1 MRPSSRVNSVKAIRK
16 LTVRTSLP
24 ERLAELETLATNL
37 RWSWHQPTR
46 QLFREISV
54 EGWRAT
60 GHDPIQL
67 LGWIG
72 KERLEELA
80 EDDDFVARVEEQVAD
95 LRHYLSQA
103 RWYQSV
109 EDAPE
114 SIAYFSPEFGIT
126 SSLPQYSGG
135 LGILAGDH
143 LKTASDMGVPIT
155 GVGLF
160 YQSGYFRQQITREGW
175 QHEAYPVLDPD
186 GLPLKILREP
196 DGTAATISLALPGDK
211 DLRARIWQAVVGR
224 VTLLLLDTN
233 VQENEPDIR
242 SISDRLYGGGGE
254 HRLRQE
260 LLLGIGGVRA
270 IRKFSEIT
278 GIPVPTV
285 FHSNEGHAGFL
296 GIERMSRL
304 VGEGL
309 NFEEALAAV
318 RAGTVFT
325 VHTPVPAGIDRFE
338 MQLVR
343 EHLTGDL
350 VPGLDADAVLS
361 LGAEDDP
368 NVFNMAHL
376 GFSLAQRANGVA
388 KLHGKVARSMFSGLW
403 PSFDTDEVP
412 ITSVTNG
419 VHAPTWTA
427 YPIKRL
433 AYDILGTN
441 ESSKADWGSEAL
453 SDETLWAVRRE
464 MREHMVGEARKR
476 TAARFERNEGAAPI
490 WASRVLDPDVLTIG
504 FARRGATY
512 KRLTLMLNDPE
523 RLKALLTHPERPV
536 QIVVA
541 GKAHPADDAGKNL
554 IQQLVNFAKDS
565 DVRERIVFLENYD
578 ISMAK
583 SLYPGCD
590 VWLNN
595 PLRPMEACG
604 TSGMKAA
611 LNGSLN
617 LSILDGWWDEYSDG
631 VNGWD
636 IPSAGGHMPEHER
649 DAEEAAAF
657 YDLVEHEIAPR
668 FYDRDEHDVPRAW
681 ISQVRHTL
689 TTLSP
694 EVSAERMMTEYV
706 ERLYKPAHRA
716 ARESS
721 ADGYRQAREFAAW
734 RERVRG
740 AWEGVSIGRIVVR
753 GVDRVPKVGDV
764 IEARVLAELGELGV
778 DDVLIEVI
786 AGPVNADGDIK
797 VTARFQLQYSD
808 DADGKRVYRALIPL
822 DHAGTFG
829 YTVRALP
836 KHSGIASDAELG
848 LVTYA
853 NA

>member
-1 MRPSSRVNSVKAIRK
+1 M
-16 LTVRTSLP
+16 
-24 ERLAELETLATNL
+24 
-37 RWSWHQPTR
+37 
-46 QLFREISV
+46 
-54 EGWRAT
+54 
-60 GHDPIQL
+60 
-67 LGWIG
+67 GWIG
-72 KERLEELA
+72 TERLEELA
-80 EDDDFVARVEEQVAD
+80 QDDEFVARVEDQAAD

-126 SSLPQYSGG
+126 SALPQYSGG

-211 DLRARIWQAVVGR
+211 HLRARIWQALVGR

-233 VQENEPDIR
+233 VQENDPDVR

-278 GIPVPTV
+278 GSPIPTV
-285 FHSNEGHAGFL
+285 YHSNEGHAGFL
-296 GIERMSRL
+296 GVERMSRL
-304 VGEGL
+304 IGEGL
-309 NFEEALAAV
+309 KFDEALAAV

-325 VHTPVPAGIDRFE
+325 VHTPVPAGIDRFDLN
-338 MQLVR
+338 MVR
-343 EHLTGDL
+343 EHLTQDL
-350 VPGLDADAVLS
+350 VPGLDAEAVLG

-388 KLHGKVARSMFSGLW
+388 KLHGKVARSMFKSRW
-403 PSFDTDEVP
+403 SNFDNDEVP

-427 YPIKRL
+427 VPMKQL
-433 AYDILGTN
+433 ASEVLGTG
-441 ESSKADWGSEAL
+441 ESAKADWGSDAL

-464 MREHMVGEARKR
+464 MREHMVQEARKR
-476 TAARFERNEGAAPI
+476 TAERFERNEGAAPV
-490 WASRVLDPDVLTIG
+490 WASKVLDPDVLTIG

-512 KRLTLMLNDPE
+512 KRLTLMLNDQE
-523 RLKALLTHPERPV
+523 RLKSLLTHPERPV

-541 GKAHPADDAGKNL
+541 GKAHPADDAGKHL
-554 IQQLVNFAKDS
+554 IQQLVNFAS
-565 DVRERIVFLENYD
+565 DPEVRERIVFLENYD

-636 IPSAGGHMPEHER
+636 IPSSGGHMPEHER
-649 DAEEAAAF
+649 DAAEASEF

-668 FYDRDEHDVPRAW
+668 FYDRDAEGVPRAW
-681 ISQVRHTL
+681 IGQVRHTL
-689 TTLSP
+689 STLSP

-706 ERLYKPAHRA
+706 ERLYKPAHHASRA
-716 ARESS
+716 AS
-721 ADGYRQAREFAAW
+721 AEGYKLARDYAAW
-734 RERVRG
+734 SGFIRH
-740 AWEGVSIGRIVVR
+740 AWEGVAIDRIAVK
-753 GVDRVPKVGDV
+753 GVDQVPKVGDHV
-764 IEARVLAELGELGV
+764 EARVLVELGELSV
-778 DDVLIEVI
+778 EDVHIEAV
-786 AGPVNADGDIK
+786 AGPVDADGNLKIA
-797 VTARFQLQYSD
+797 ARFPLRYSA
-808 DADGKRVYRALIPL
+808 DADGKRVFSASIPL
-822 DHAGTFG
+822 ERAGTFG

-836 KHSGIASDAELG
+836 KHAALASDAELN
-848 LVTYA
+848 LVSYA
-853 NA
+853 QP

>member
-1 MRPSSRVNSVKAIRK
+1 MCSVKAIRN

-24 ERLAELETLATNL
+24 ERLEALETLATNL

-46 QLFREISV
+46 ALFRDISV
-54 EGWRAT
+54 DGWRAT
-60 GHDPIQL
+60 GHDPVQL
-67 LGWIG
+67 LGWVG
-72 KERLEELA
+72 TERLDELA
-80 EDDDFVARVEEQVAD
+80 DDAEFVARVDEQAAD
-95 LRHYLSQA
+95 LQHYLRQA

-109 EDAPE
+109 EHAPE

-126 SSLPQYSGG
+126 SALPQYSGG

-143 LKTASDMGVPIT
+143 LKTASDMGVPVL

-160 YQSGYFRQQITREGW
+160 YQSGYFRQRISQEGW
-175 QHEAYPVLDPD
+175 QHESYPVLDPD

-196 DGTAATISLALPGDK
+196 DGAAAQISLALPGGRH
-211 DLRARIWQAVVGR
+211 LRARIWQALIGR

-233 VQENEPDIR
+233 VQENQPDIR
-242 SISDRLYGGGGE
+242 AISDRLYGGGGE

-270 IRKFSEIT
+270 ITKFAEIT
-278 GIPVPTV
+278 GAPFPTV

-296 GIERMSRL
+296 GVERMSRL
-304 VGEGL
+304 VAEGL
-309 NFEEALAAV
+309 TFDEALAVV

-325 VHTPVPAGIDRFE
+325 VHTPVAAGIDRFDTE
-338 MQLVR
+338 LVR

-350 VPGLDADAVLS
+350 IPGLETDRILAF
-361 LGAEDDP
+361 GAEADP

-388 KLHGKVARSMFSGLW
+388 KLHGKVARSMFADLW
-403 PSFDTDEVP
+403 GGFDADEVP

-427 YPIKRL
+427 VPMKRL
-433 AYDILGTN
+433 AQDVLGTG
-441 ESSKADWGSEAL
+441 ESSKADWASDAL
-453 SDETLWAVRRE
+453 SDEALWSVRRE
-464 MREHMVGEARKR
+464 MREHLVQEARVR
-476 TAARFERNEGAAPI
+476 TQARLARTDGAAPA
-490 WASRVLDPDVLTIG
+490 WASRILDPDVLTIG

-523 RLKALLTHPERPV
+523 RLKQLLTHPQRPV
-536 QIVVA
+536 QIIVA
-541 GKAHPADDAGKNL
+541 GKAHPADDAGKRL
-554 IQQLVNFAKDS
+554 IQQLVNFTRDPE
-565 DVRERIVFLENYD
+565 VRQRLVFLEDYD

-590 VWLNN
+590 IWLNN

-631 VNGWD
+631 KNGWD
-636 IPSAGGHMPEHER
+636 IPSAADHIGEHER
-649 DAEEAAAF
+649 DALEAAAF

-668 FYDRDEHDVPRAW
+668 FYDRDPRGIPRAW
-681 ISQVRHTL
+681 VDQVRHTL
-689 TTLSP
+689 SSLSP

-706 ERLYKPAHRA
+706 ERLYVPAAGAVETITADDYRTARDFASWAHR
-716 ARESS
+716 
-721 ADGYRQAREFAAW
+721 
-734 RERVRG
+734 VRSG
-740 AWEGVSIGRIVVR
+740 WSNVSIDSIAVR
-753 GVDRVPKVGDV
+753 GVDRVPTVGDT
-764 IEARVLAELGELGV
+764 IQARVLVELGDLGP
-778 DDVLIEVI
+778 DDVLIEAV
-786 AGPVNADGDIK
+786 AGR
-797 VTARFQLQYSD
+797 T
-808 DADGKRVYRALIPL
+808 DADGNLSGTERFALEFIGDENGKRVFEASIPL
-822 DHAGTFG
+822 ERAGTFG

-836 KHSGIASDAELG
+836 KHAALADVAELG
-848 LVTYA
+848 LVSYA
-853 NA
+853 RA